1 MSASSTVD
9 PSKTAETLKVGKR
22 LVELCQQGEN
32 RKAIEELYADTVNVV
47 EAMSPTD
54 MPGYDQLPDDAKKA
68 HCTGTTDKA
77 QLLESSDWFFENH
90 EIHGGEVTGPYPLG
104 DEFACFMRIDCTPKV
119 GPMAGQRMDMKEACL
134 YKVKDGKI
142 VESRF
147 HYAMDC

>member
-32 RKAIEELYADTVNVV
+32 RKAIEELYADTVSVF
-47 EAMSPTD
+47 EAMNPAD

-68 HCTGTTDKA
+68 HCTGATSKD
-77 QLLESSDWFFENH
+77 QLLQGSDWFFENH
-90 EIHGGEVTGPYPLG
+90 EIHGGEVTGPFPLG

-134 YKVKDGKI
+134 YKVDNGKI

-147 HYAMDC
+147 YYAMDC